1 MDIKRR
7 DFLKVSI
14 AGAASTLVP
23 GWLYAGHPHSNE
35 PDLFFDISL
44 AEWSLH
50 RSLFDGDM
58 TNLDFP
64 SKARRDFDIGAVEY
78 VNQFFKD
85 KARDKSYLKKLLKR
99 SKDHGVQNL
108 LIMVDG
114 EGDLGTTDS
123 KALED
128 SIQNHHKWV
137 DAASLLGCHS
147 IRVNA
152 RGKGPPEEV
161 AKAAV
166 EGLSRLTEYAAKQ
179 DINVVVENHGG
190 YSSNAGWLTDVIER
204 VDHPRCGTLP
214 DFGNFQIS
222 EEKTYDRY
230 RGVRQMMPYAR
241 GVSAKSYDFDEQG
254 RETTIDFEKM
264 LEIIKDAGYPGHI
277 GIEYEGDRLS
287 EAEGIKATKQLLTK
301 IGKEL

>member
-1 MDIKRR
+1 MNIKRR
-7 DFLKVSI
+7 EFLKISVT
-14 AGAASTLVP
+14 GAASNLVP
-23 GWLYAGHPHSNE
+23 SWLYPDQSYGDDN
-35 PDLFFDISL
+35 DLFFNISL

-50 RSLFDGDM
+50 RSIFDGVL

-64 SKARRDFDIGAVEY
+64 SKARKDFDIGAVEY

-85 KARDKSYLKKLLKR
+85 KAKDKSYLKKLLTR
-99 SKDHGVQNL
+99 SKDHGVRNL
-108 LIMVDG
+108 LIMVDE

-123 KALED
+123 DALEE

-137 DAASLLGCHS
+137 DAASFLGCHS

-152 RGKGPPEEV
+152 RGKGSPEEV

-166 EGLSRLTEYAAKQ
+166 EGLSRLTEYAAER
-179 DINVVVENHGG
+179 DINVLVENHGG
-190 YSSNAGWLTDVIER
+190 YSSDAGWLTDVIER

-222 EEKTYDRY
+222 EDKTYDRY
-230 RGVRQMMPYAR
+230 RGVRQLMPYAR
-241 GVSAKSYDFDEQG
+241 GVSAKSFDFDEKG
-254 RETTIDFEKM
+254 RETTIDYEKM
-264 LEIIKDAGYPGHI
+264 LEIIKEAGYTGHI

-287 EAEGIKATKQLLTK
+287 EAEGIKATRQLLTK